1 MAVAPSPCI
10 KTPTQGTT
18 SNPMSEQKGKTSMRT
33 CVYPGSF
40 DPFTI
45 GHHDVLERAIAMFDR
60 VYVGVLNNATKHP
73 VFSVEERVNMIEQ
86 MVKAEGM
93 KNVVVTHFDG
103 LLVDYARAIQADYV
117 IRGLRATMDFEYEFQ
132 INALN
137 IHLAPDVE
145 TVYFMARPEHS
156 FLSSSAVREIGTMGG
171 NIKGLVPDSI
181 QNIIAERLK
190 RP

>member
-1 MAVAPSPCI
+1 
-10 KTPTQGTT
+10 
-18 SNPMSEQKGKTSMRT
+18 MRV

-40 DPFTI
+40 DPFTV
-45 GHHDVLERAIAMFDR
+45 GHHDVLMHAITLFDT
-60 VYVGVLNNATKHP
+60 VYVSVLNNTAKSP
-73 VFSVEERVNMIEQ
+73 VFSAEERVEMIRR
-86 MVKAEGM
+86 MAEAENM
-93 KNVVVTHFDG
+93 KNVIVTHFSG
-103 LLVDYARAIQADYV
+103 LLVDYVRSVGAKYI

-137 IHLAPDVE
+137 RHLAPEVQ
-145 TVYFMARPEHS
+145 TVYFMASPEHS
-156 FLSSSAVREIGTMGG
+156 FLSSSGIREIGSMGG

>member
-1 MAVAPSPCI
+1 VIRRAERA
-10 KTPTQGTT
+10 G
-18 SNPMSEQKGKTSMRT
+18 KGRADMRT

-45 GHHDVLERAIAMFDR
+45 GHHDVLERAVAMFER
-60 VYVGVLNNATKHP
+60 VYVSVLHNAAKRP
-73 VFSVEERVNMIEQ
+73 IFSVEERVDMIRR
-86 MVKAEGM
+86 MVNAEGM
-93 KNVVVTHFDG
+93 QNVEVTYFEG
-103 LLVDYARAIQADYV
+103 LLVDYAHKIGADYV

-137 IHLAPDVE
+137 LHLAPDVE

-156 FLSSSAVREIGTMGG
+156 FLSSSAVREIGSMGG

-181 QNIIAERLK
+181 QNIIAERLRK
-190 RP
+190 P

>member
-1 MAVAPSPCI
+1 M
-10 KTPTQGTT
+10 TPD
-18 SNPMSEQKGKTSMRT
+18 QKGQASMRT

-45 GHHDVLERAIAMFDR
+45 GHHDVLERAISMFDR
-60 VYVGVLNNATKHP
+60 VYVSVLSNAAKHP
-73 VFSVEERVNMIEQ
+73 VFSVEERVDMIEQ
-86 MVKAEGM
+86 MVAAEGM
-93 KNVVVTHFDG
+93 KNVLVTHFEG
-103 LLVDYARAIQADYV
+103 LLVDYARAIHADYV

-137 IHLAPDVE
+137 LHLAPDVE

-156 FLSSSAVREIGTMGG
+156 FLSSSAVREIGSMGG

>member
-1 MAVAPSPCI
+1 
-10 KTPTQGTT
+10 
-18 SNPMSEQKGKTSMRT
+18 MRS

-60 VYVGVLNNATKHP
+60 VYVSVLNNAAKHP
-73 VFSVEERVNMIEQ
+73 VFSVEERVELIQ
-86 MVKAEGM
+86 RMVAAEGM
-93 KNVVVTHFDG
+93 QNVVVTHFDG
-103 LLVDYARAIQADYV
+103 LLVDYAHKLKVSHI

-132 INALN
+132 ISALN
-137 IHLAPDVE
+137 LHLAPDVD

-156 FLSSSAVREIGTMGG
+156 FLSSSAIREIGSMGG
-171 NIKGLVPDSI
+171 DISGLVPESI

-190 RP
+190 KP